1 MNHFLYSLFRL
12 TITVSSTFLLLTV
25 YLIKKT
31 VSGDD
36 LTALDWLKIALYVAV
51 PIVATGL
58 AIWLSRWLTDDQFNP
73 DDITSIES
81 ISQQFLPSYLSL
93 TFVGISLTGHL
104 PLVFVV
110 YGTLFVFTFLSQ
122 AFYHNP
128 FFFLFGYYF
137 YKLSTKQGKTLL
149 LISKQKLSN
158 TKDVDVPYV
167 KKINDYFYIQRGA
180 KD

>member
-93 TFVGISLTGHL
+93 TFVGISLTGHV

-137 YKLSTKQGKTLL
+137 WWCF
-149 LISKQKLSN
+149 
-158 TKDVDVPYV
+158 
-167 KKINDYFYIQRGA
+167 KKYADI
-180 KD
+180 KHSHC